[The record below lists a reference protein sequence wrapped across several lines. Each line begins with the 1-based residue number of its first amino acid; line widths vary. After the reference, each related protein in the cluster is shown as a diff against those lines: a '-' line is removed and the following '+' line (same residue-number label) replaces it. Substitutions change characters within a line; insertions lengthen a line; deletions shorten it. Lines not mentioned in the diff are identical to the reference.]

1 MLSPF
6 PAGDSCVA
14 FIQLTLGMFNVA
26 ITKSYVTRAGL
37 KFTLYTAC
45 RVQNQSGI
53 FSFIMST
60 FNIYD
65 PYTKHAYEVI

>member
-1 MLSPF
+1 MLSTF
-6 PAGDSCVA
+6 PAGESWVA
-14 FIQLTLGMFNVA
+14 FIQITLGMFNVA